1 MPLAEDAT
9 EFERSMAEQPELAP
23 GEKIRREREERERVE
38 LARAYHRL
46 FTGLDGVQVL
56 AHLRKLFYES
66 SSLTVDCDPNVCL
79 AREGRRYVLVFIDE
93 MMKLAEVAGA
103 GTSSSESRS
112 E

>member
-1 MPLAEDAT
+1 MTPLPEDAT
-9 EFERSMAEQPELAP
+9 EFERGLAEQPELTVD
-23 GEKIRREREERERVE
+23 EKRRREREERERVE

-46 FTGLDGVQVL
+46 FTGLDGAQVL
-56 AHLRKLFYES
+56 SHLRKLFYES

-103 GTSSSESRS
+103 GTAATE
-112 E
+112 

>member
-1 MPLAEDAT
+1 MPLADDAT
-9 EFERSMAEQPELAP
+9 EFERSLVEQPELTAEERKLR
-23 GEKIRREREERERVE
+23 EKEERERVE

-46 FTGLDGVQVL
+46 FTGLDGTQVL

-103 GTSSSESRS
+103 GTAATE
-112 E
+112 